1 MSKSDTWFGYLNA
14 GEHSSPVVRD
24 SSLESKNPKTI
35 YLFNHARGKI
45 LEYSR
50 EVVEPKL
57 RDLKPD
63 DVPLPELKKA
73 YKTACRAFLADQPP
87 VRRVSTLAAG
97 RTKPAGTDMETEIPD
112 AKTEAMDDSYI
123 DDDSDDVLVA
133 T

>member
-35 YLFNHARGKI
+35 YLFNYAREKI
-45 LEYSR
+45 LEYSL

-57 RDLKPD
+57 RDLQPD
-63 DVPLPELKKA
+63 DIPLPELKKA
-73 YKTACRAFLADQPP
+73 YKAAHRAFLADQPP
-87 VRRVSTLAAG
+87 VRRVTTPTG
-97 RTKPAGTDMETEIPD
+97 RTKPVVADIETETPD
-112 AKTEAMDDSYI
+112 VQKEAIDDSYV
-123 DDDSDDVLVA
+123 DDDIDDVLVE

>member
-35 YLFNHARGKI
+35 YLFNYARGKF
-45 LEYSR
+45 LEYSM

-57 RDLKPD
+57 RDLQPD

-73 YKTACRAFLADQPP
+73 YKTARRTFLADQPP
-87 VRRVSTLAAG
+87 VRRVTISTG
-97 RTKPAGTDMETEIPD
+97 CTKPAGANIETEMPAVQKD
-112 AKTEAMDDSYI
+112 AIVDSYV